1 MLTGPCALT
10 MPGAATVVAAP
21 AAATFRKRRRVEVSS
36 FVGVVMA
43 LLLPAEPVLG
53 CTSLYRL
60 AVSQRLAGWFGK
72 IGGDNATLRRAH
84 PHFGDVHKQR
94 RLRRIN
100 SPVTLRHK
108 IAMREPRAERF
119 LRSSVKIHR
128 RRTSYQRALNHAS
141 AWRSLC

>member
-53 CTSLYRL
+53 CTSRYRL

-84 PHFGDVHKQR
+84 PHVGDVHKR
-94 RLRRIN
+94 SRLRRHQ
-100 SPVTLRHK
+100 SPCVTRSQ
-108 IAMREPRAERF
+108 MQVTEAEG
-119 LRSSVKIHR
+119 
-128 RRTSYQRALNHAS
+128 RTISALT
-141 AWRSLC
+141 R